1 MWGAVSGLGQGLLN
15 GTGEARRSNGSVPC
29 WRLER
34 PGSRARSKTWP
45 ATIPARSSSQRG
57 GLFGVHPGADR
68 RPPLSPAGTALD
80 EQPRAV
86 PREALQR
93 ARQRRRGILGRS
105 RWQGD
110 PPASDDIP
118 LRARPA
124 RRDTRGRDG
133 TARSTPRH
141 PEEIAEQRSIRRESE
156 PRRTHQYRA
165 ALNVVIM
172 IRTMRKN
179 RTHLTTLLRLWFSTS
194 AQ

>member
-1 MWGAVSGLGQGLLN
+1 MHDGFTLKPCRWLNSGRESGSIPARDQHRGAVSGLGQGLLN

-34 PGSRARSKTWP
+34 PCSRARSKTWP
-45 ATIPARSSSQRG
+45 TTIPARSSSQRG

-93 ARQRRRGILGRS
+93 ARQRHRGILGRS

-118 LRARPA
+118 LRARPPGVTPEDA
-124 RRDTRGRDG
+124 
-133 TARSTPRH
+133 TAQPVPPRHTPR
-141 PEEIAEQRSIRRESE
+141 
-156 PRRTHQYRA
+156 
-165 ALNVVIM
+165 
-172 IRTMRKN
+172 K
-179 RTHLTTLLRLWFSTS
+179 
-194 AQ
+194 